1 MTNKVDEKKVSVMMV
16 QDIVKIVTLVFLC
29 SLMWAV
35 GALAQND
42 RAEEKATVTSR
53 LQASAT
59 PVSTTPVSTTPVS
72 STPAST
78 TPVSADNPE
87 QDTTPQNNLP
97 DKLAVAVIKQHEMVV
112 TANPT
117 ATAVGERILRA
128 GGTAADAM
136 IAVQAILGLVEPQSS
151 GIGGGAFIVY
161 YDARANKTT
170 TIDARETAP
179 AAANSDRFALVSD
192 TSPTKSQFV
201 NAWQSGLS
209 VGVPGVPRMLE
220 FMHQRFGYLPIR
232 ELFEPAINLAQ
243 QGFELTARTSDQVSS
258 LLAFFDQ
265 ACEARLT
272 FRDPTAFK
280 YFANPDCS
288 AKSAGTIVKNPD
300 YAQTLIALSRFGAD
314 AFYTGK
320 IAANIVGAVAGD
332 LHLAGDMTLNDL
344 ANYRVIERAP
354 VCMIYRGRNVC
365 GMGPPSSGAIA
376 VGQILG
382 ILQHFDFS
390 DKEPLD
396 SDVVHLFSQAGRLA
410 FADRGRYV
418 ADSDFV
424 TVPTAGLLNKD
435 YLAGRAALISEID
448 LGLVEA
454 GKPPGEF
461 DLGSA
466 DKRTK
471 ESGTSHVSIIDRYGN
486 ALSMTTT
493 IESSFGNGVMV
504 NGFLL
509 NNQLTDFSFTATG
522 DEGVVTANRVQANK
536 RPRSSMSPTIVFDEH
551 GRVEIVTGSPGGSR
565 IIAYTAQSIFN
576 MIEFDLDPQQAI
588 NVPHYMNRN
597 GRTDLEQPIAGITL
611 NYDVQALAVELKAR
625 GHSDPS
631 AQLQERQVGIIAQA
645 SGLSI
650 IKVVALSKNKG
661 LGYFI
666 KPKTLLIGGADKR
679 RDGAVGGR

>member
-1 MTNKVDEKKVSVMMV
+1 MIQGIAKVAMLAFFLSLVL
-16 QDIVKIVTLVFLC
+16 VT
-29 SLMWAV
+29 SIP
-35 GALAQND
+35 AQNTF
-42 RAEEKATVTSR
+42 AEDAPTQALSAVLSTVEI
-53 LQASAT
+53 
-59 PVSTTPVSTTPVS
+59 
-72 STPAST
+72 
-78 TPVSADNPE
+78 SADNPE
-87 QDTTPQNNLP
+87 QDTTPVDNLP

-112 TANPT
+112 TANPL

-136 IAVQAILGLVEPQSS
+136 IAVQAMLGLVEPQSS

-179 AAANSDRFALVSD
+179 ATATDDRFATVSD
-192 TSPTKSQFV
+192 TVPTTSRFV

-209 VGVPGVPRMLE
+209 VGVPGVPRMLA
-220 FMHQRFGYLPIR
+220 FMHERYGYLPIR
-232 ELFEPAINLAQ
+232 ELYEPAISLAQ
-243 QGFELTARTSDQVSS
+243 RGFALTTRTSDQVSN
-258 LLAFFDQ
+258 LLGFFDQ
-265 ACEARLT
+265 TCDSRLT

-288 AKSAGTIVKNPD
+288 AKSAGTLVKNPD
-300 YAQTLIALSRFGAD
+300 YADTLIALSRFGAD
-314 AFYTGK
+314 AFYTGA
-320 IAANIVGAVAGD
+320 IAANIVAAVAGD
-332 LHLAGDMTLNDL
+332 LHIAGDMTLNDL
-344 ANYRVIERAP
+344 ADYKVIERTP
-354 VCMIYRGRNVC
+354 VCMLYRGRNVC

-382 ILQHFDFS
+382 VLQKFDFNG
-390 DKEPLD
+390 KEPLD
-396 SDVVHLFSQAGRLA
+396 TDVVHLFSQAGRLA

-418 ADSDFV
+418 ADPDFV
-424 TVPTAGLLNKD
+424 TVPIEGLLNKE
-435 YLAGRAALISEID
+435 YLAARAALISETD
-448 LGLVEA
+448 LGIVEA
-454 GKPPGEF
+454 GIPPGAF
-461 DLGSA
+461 DPGTA
-466 DKRTK
+466 DIRAK

-522 DEGVVTANRVQANK
+522 DDGVVIANRVQANK

-551 GRVEIVTGSPGGSR
+551 GQVEIVTGSPGGSR
-565 IIAYTAQSIFN
+565 IIGYTAQSIVN

-597 GRTDLEQPIAGITL
+597 GRTDLEQPIPGITL
-611 NYDVQALAVELKAR
+611 NYDATALAAELKAR

-631 AQLQERQVGIIAQA
+631 TQLQERQVGIIAQA

-650 IKVVALSKNKG
+650 IKVEQRRHNQSSR
-661 LGYFI
+661 YFF
-666 KPKTLLIGGADKR
+666 KPDKILIGGADKR
-679 RDGAVGGR
+679 RDGSVGGR